1 MQLQALRPADKIIHF
16 IKYIYD
22 QGYQDIPRGFILYVK
37 TRDKASL
44 MRLGSRSW
52 GRRRRRRGA
61 AVVLASHIKQ
71 LMMGENKRS
80 EVRKTLNTILT
91 DVKTG
96 VNMYIRTDK
105 VICRG
110 RFVPRKVSPFSS

>member
-52 GRRRRRRGA
+52 GRRRRRRGGSLGLSHK
-61 AVVLASHIKQ
+61 AVDDGRKQ
-71 LMMGENKRS
+71 ALRGEIDTQYHTNGHKDG
-80 EVRKTLNTILT
+80 RKYVHTY
-91 DVKTG
+91 G
-96 VNMYIRTDK
+96 
-105 VICRG
+105 
-110 RFVPRKVSPFSS
+110 